1 MPNDRAGSRGSPD
14 IRFVFSV
21 MRTRPEISLF
31 WFLLARDILKL
42 ASGRFIVHT
51 SALPRRLCDRIA
63 AVSRPSSG
71 LLESL
76 IERQNSSSTS
86 ETRPVVTTGVFGA
99 STGGFHVGKAGL
111 HPPLADLM
119 GAM

>member
-21 MRTRPEISLF
+21 MRTRPEVSLF
-31 WFLLARDILKL
+31 WFLFASDILKL

-51 SALPRRLCDRIA
+51 SALTRRLCDRFV

-86 ETRPVVTTGVFGA
+86 ETRPVVTMGA
-99 STGGFHVGKAGL
+99 STGGFHFGKAGL
-111 HPPLADLM
+111 YRPLADLM